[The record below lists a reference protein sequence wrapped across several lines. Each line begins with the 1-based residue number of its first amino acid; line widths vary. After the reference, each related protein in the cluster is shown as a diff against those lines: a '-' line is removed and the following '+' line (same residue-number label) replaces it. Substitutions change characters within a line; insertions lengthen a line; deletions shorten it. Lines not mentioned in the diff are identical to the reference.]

1 MTQAKSLSRLDIPD
15 FRALAG
21 RVPGTSLIEVSRNSH
36 VYRCGT
42 RDDHVYVVERGQ
54 VKTQMVAASGK
65 RCLLSVHVMGDMF
78 GEVALLGQG
87 RLESAI
93 ALTRTVL
100 LRIPAVRAAAVLAAE
115 GSGDLLARHL
125 GNRLRHQQQ
134 VVAEMV
140 TLPSELRLAYRL
152 LDLAERFGLRDPAGT
167 RVDIAFTQE
176 DLSEMVGTTRTR
188 IGQFLKRFRELEL
201 VEFTP
206 RSHLTVHEERLSSWV
221 SGQTH

>member
-1 MTQAKSLSRLDIPD
+1 MTHANPLQRLDIPD

-21 RVPGTSLIEVSRNSH
+21 RVTGTSLIEISRNNP
-36 VYRCGT
+36 VYRGGT

-54 VKTQMVAASGK
+54 VKTQIVAASGK
-65 RCLLSVHVMGDMF
+65 RCLLSVYVVGDLF
-78 GEVALLGQG
+78 GETALLGME

-100 LRIPAVRAAAVLAAE
+100 LRIPAARAAAVLAAD
-115 GSGDLLARHL
+115 GSGDVLARQL
-125 GNRLRHQQQ
+125 GIRLRHQQQ
-134 VVAEMV
+134 VVADMV
-140 TLPSELRLAYRL
+140 TMPSELRLAVRL
-152 LDLAERFGLRDPAGT
+152 QDLAERFGRRGPGGT

-188 IGQFLKRFRELEL
+188 IGQFLKRFRELEM

-206 RSHLTVHEERLSSWV
+206 RSHLTVHEDRLSSWI
-221 SGQTH
+221 SAATH